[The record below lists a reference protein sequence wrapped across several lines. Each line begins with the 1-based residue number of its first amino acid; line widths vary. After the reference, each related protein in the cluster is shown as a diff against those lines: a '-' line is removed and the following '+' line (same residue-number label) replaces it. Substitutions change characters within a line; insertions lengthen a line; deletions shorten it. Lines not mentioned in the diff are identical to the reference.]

1 MFIKKLALD
10 RRMFLRGVGATLA
23 LPLLDA
29 MTPALSAATKIIPR
43 MSFMYIPNGINLAQ
57 WTPVGS
63 GKGFAFSPTLKS
75 LEPFRERVNVL
86 SGLALHSADRLND
99 GAGDHSRATGAFLSG
114 CHAKRTQ
121 GADLFLGVT
130 ADQIAAKSLGKD
142 NLLPS
147 LELGIDDRKTSPLCD
162 EGYTCT
168 YSNTLSWSSATTP
181 LPIENDPRLVF
192 ERLFGEG
199 GDARRRMARL
209 RENRSILDSVTGE
222 MKQLQGL
229 VGVPDRQRM
238 DQYFDAI
245 RQVEL
250 RLERVEKHNAESS
263 ASAGAQI
270 ARPLGAP
277 DKFEDH
283 IRLMFDLQVLAFQA
297 DITRVSTLMFAGERS
312 GRSYPQVGVP
322 DAHHSVSHHDNN
334 PEKLAKVARIDSFH
348 IQQVAYFLGKL
359 RDTPD
364 GDGNLLDHSMLLY
377 GAGIS
382 NGNVHDH
389 SPLPVLLCGGG
400 AGNLQG
406 GRHIVYQN
414 EPPLSNVLRSML
426 DKAGMPADRLGEST
440 GVAEL

>member
-1 MFIKKLALD
+1 MFISKIALD
-10 RRMFLRGVGATLA
+10 RRSLLRGVGATLA

-29 MTPALSAATKIIPR
+29 MTPAFAATRKAIPR
-43 MSFMYIPNGINLAQ
+43 LSFMYIPNGANMAQ
-57 WTPVGS
+57 WTPAGS
-63 GKGFAFSPTLKS
+63 GKEFTFSPTLKS

-86 SGLALHSADRLND
+86 SGLALHSADRMND

-121 GADLFLGVT
+121 GADLFLGITV
-130 ADQIAAKSLGKD
+130 DQIAAKSLGKD

-147 LELGIDDRKTSPLCD
+147 LELGIDDRKVSPLCD

-181 LPIENDPRLVF
+181 LPVENDPRLVF

-199 GDARRRMARL
+199 GDSKQRGIRL

-222 MKQLQGL
+222 MKQLQGSL
-229 VGVPDRQRM
+229 GTPDKQRV

-250 RLERVEKHNAESS
+250 RLQRVEAQNEESPTFV
-263 ASAGAQI
+263 AGMS
-270 ARPLGAP
+270 RPLGAP
-277 DKFEDH
+277 EKFEDH
-283 IRLMFDLQVLAFQA
+283 IRLMFDLQVLAFQS
-297 DITRVSTLMFAGERS
+297 DITRITTLMFAGERS
-312 GRSYPQVGVP
+312 GRSYPQAGVP
-322 DAHHSVSHHDNN
+322 DSHHSVSHHDNN
-334 PEKLAKVARIDSFH
+334 PEKLAKVARIDTFH
-348 IQQVAYFLGKL
+348 VQQLAWFLGRL

-364 GDGNLLDHSMLLY
+364 GYGTLLDNSMLVY

-400 AGNLQG
+400 AGKLEG
-406 GRHIVYQN
+406 GRHIVYKN
-414 EPPLSNVLRSML
+414 EPPLSNALRSVL
-426 DKAGMPADRLGEST
+426 DKVDVHLDRLGEST